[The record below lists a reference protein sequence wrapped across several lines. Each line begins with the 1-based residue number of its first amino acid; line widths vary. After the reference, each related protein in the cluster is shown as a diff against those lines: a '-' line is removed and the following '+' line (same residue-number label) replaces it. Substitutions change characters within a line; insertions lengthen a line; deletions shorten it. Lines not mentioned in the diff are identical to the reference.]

1 MRNKRK
7 GKNHNNAKKERKGIW
22 NRLNDKLLWL
32 SSIGLLSFFTSW
44 IYVYLMNDVDLRYS
58 KRVGS
63 GYEFSIENK
72 SSTDREIEKLRV
84 ELDLTQG
91 IVGKFNRDVY
101 ASIKNGKVEL
111 PGGNG
116 SYVPATEFEELDGV
130 VISADSS
137 INFRIPPLIAQN
149 FISPDYLIADVVYKT
164 KPTNNTLA
172 IFEKVMGLAGLWK
185 SEYKLRYLV
194 ANNYWTPVSAKKHI
208 DVLKQACREN
218 QNLSSQSFCL

>member
-7 GKNHNNAKKERKGIW
+7 GKSHNNTQKENNGLW
-22 NRLNDKLLWL
+22 SWLNDKLLWL
-32 SSIGLLSFFTSW
+32 SAIGLLGFGTSW
-44 IYVYLMNDVDLRYS
+44 IYTYLMNDIDLRYS

-101 ASIKNGKVEL
+101 VNMKNGGVEL
-111 PGGNG
+111 PGGNN
-116 SYVPATEFEELDGV
+116 SYVPATEFEELDGIV
-130 VISADSS
+130 LSADSS

-149 FISPDYLIADVVYKT
+149 FISPDFLIADIVYQT
-164 KPTNNTLA
+164 RPTNSVLA
-172 IFEKVMGLAGLWK
+172 VFEKLMTLAGLRNG
-185 SEYKLRYLV
+185 EYKLRYLV
-194 ANNYWTPVSAKKHI
+194 ANNYWTPVSTKKHI
-208 DVLKQACREN
+208 NVLKQACREN
-218 QNLSSQSFCL
+218 QNLSSQPFCL